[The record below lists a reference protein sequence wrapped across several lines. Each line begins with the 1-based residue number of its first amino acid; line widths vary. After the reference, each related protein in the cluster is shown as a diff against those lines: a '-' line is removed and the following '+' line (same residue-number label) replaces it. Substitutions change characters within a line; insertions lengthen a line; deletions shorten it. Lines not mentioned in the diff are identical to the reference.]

1 MGTTATMTKDGAAP
15 AKGPGFADPKVGDR
29 LLTAAGI
36 AFLFLCMM
44 LPLVGPAASHGS
56 GSPGATTAPYY
67 GANFATF
74 LVMNLLTLGLAVAA
88 VLSKLA
94 TRRAQGGRFPL
105 VSVGLAAGC
114 AFTLFAL
121 FAGLF
126 KI

>member
-1 MGTTATMTKDGAAP
+1 MGDTATTLKGGAA
-15 AKGPGFADPKVGDR
+15 AKNPGVADAKTGDR
-29 LLTAAGI
+29 LLVAAGI

-44 LPLVGPAASHGS
+44 LPLVGPAAARGS

-74 LVMNLLTLGLAVAA
+74 LVMNLLTLGLAAA
-88 VLSKLA
+88 ALMSKLA

-105 VSVGLAAGC
+105 ASAGLVAAC
-114 AFTLFAL
+114 AFTLSAL

-126 KI
+126 KM